1 MNHADERAREGR
13 GLVGAPT
20 DATTRAPR
28 LATMPLS
35 PCLCLVRQTVH
46 HTASSSLTRRL
57 KPVSARAPRGTKKMW
72 ARLHLFFSLSLSLS
86 TSLSHS
92 FHDHH
97 HMGVGLHDTRPAL
110 AANLVPCARKVHT
123 ALLVVAGLHSTPGAR
138 NPHPPSDLSL
148 TVCWIT
154 PSSGHLG
161 SGARQAGAP
170 MPGAPTLDHPPPH
183 DSATQDRT
191 QKNRPHVTTA
201 ERRPRLYSSP
211 CNIAPPRA
219 HLPAAPYGSTHSR
232 QPLLIVRITPADPT
246 ESALAPAPLPPH
258 IRTYKHKNRSSIQTC
273 DKLLLACIQQRAP

>member
-1 MNHADERAREGR
+1 M
-13 GLVGAPT
+13 VGAPT

-183 DSATQDRT
+183 VSATQDRT